1 MANMVEGG
9 KTPVTEAA
17 DLESL
22 GFDLVIFPGGVVRAL
37 SATAVDYYQ
46 NLLANGSNAA
56 FRNRMYD
63 FQGLNEVIG
72 TADML
77 ALGKEY
83 EDKN

>member
-1 MANMVEGG
+1 MV
-9 KTPVTEAA
+9 PMPPSRAVSFVT
-17 DLESL
+17 LL
-22 GFDLVIFPGGVVRAL
+22 LAL